1 MPITSSASRNIKKL
15 TSKWFDKTT
24 FKQLTY
30 RKLSKSGR
38 NKQGRIIIW
47 TKSSL
52 KRRLLLPKI
61 NYSYR
66 DQYIGVIGTFKLL
79 PFQNKLTALVFFSS
93 GGITYLQS
101 TDKFKQVFSF
111 VYFPT
116 KYTKMRSLLPDP
128 LLFTLCYAKPLTKVS
143 LVELFPGSGIQYIRS
158 SGTSALLIKSDQKKH
173 VAVLQLPSG
182 VKKSFSLYSLASLG
196 SVSLKI
202 KKLTSNTKSGY
213 YRIFGLK
220 SKVRGVAMNPV
231 DHPHGGRAKSIK
243 YPRTPWGKTT
253 KFK

>member
-66 DQYIGVIGTFKLL
+66 DQYIGIIGTFKLL

-93 GGITYLQS
+93 GGITYKQS

-213 YRIFGLK
+213 YRTFGLK

>member
-1 MPITSSASRNIKKL
+1 MPIVSSASRNIKKL
-15 TSKWFDKTT
+15 TSKWFEKTS

-30 RKLSKSGR
+30 RKISKAGR
-38 NKQGRIIIW
+38 NKYGRIIVW

-52 KRRLLLPKI
+52 KCRLLFPKI

-66 DQYIGVIGTFKLL
+66 DQFIGIVGTFRLI
-79 PFQNKLTALVFFSS
+79 PFQNKLTVLVFFSS
-93 GGITYLQS
+93 GGVTYLQS
-101 TDKFKQVFSF
+101 TDKFKKVFSF

-116 KYTKMRSLLPDP
+116 KYNRMRRLLPDP
-128 LLFTLCYAKPLTKVS
+128 LLFTLCYAKPLTKVC

-158 SGTSALLIKSDQKKH
+158 SGTSALLIKSDPKKH
-173 VAVLQLPSG
+173 TAVLQLPSG
-182 VKKSFSLYSLASLG
+182 VKKSFSLYSLTSLG

-202 KKLTSNTKSGY
+202 KKLVSNTKSGY
-213 YRIFGLK
+213 YRTFGVK
-220 SKVRGVAMNPV
+220 SHVRGVAMNPV